1 LAISG
6 PPRSIFG
13 LFGGPGFIFALLL
26 LLGAG
31 IFIAYQT
38 TGDRATKHGA
48 SLSLPGDVAPL
59 PAPPPPADQGAAGPA
74 TPLEPMPP
82 MATQGNATPD
92 IEPATP
98 VIEIDEDLSPAELLE
113 EYPPDPALSL
123 DVTEAAPALPA
134 QPLRSG
140 ELPEAQRLAVVA
152 TGLGLDRALTAQVVI
167 TAPAEVALSFG
178 AGTEDLTGWIEAA
191 RAYGHEALVD
201 LQLGAA
207 SDVHETDERVLLPE
221 LGPAENL
228 RRLDAIL
235 ATAPKAT
242 GVTISITDAFL
253 ADAAALTPILERLQ
267 AAGLIIVGLP
277 VTAPLTVAADRIFN
291 EQLESGGVSRETLAL
306 KGLVRQRGVALVL
319 ASPENAMAL
328 ARSWSQPSQNP
339 AVELSLVRASS
350 LVED

>member
-6 PPRSIFG
+6 PPRSVFG

-26 LLGAG
+26 LLGVGA
-31 IFIAYQT
+31 FLAYQT
-38 TGDRATKHGA
+38 IGGRVTGPGAT
-48 SLSLPGDVAPL
+48 LSLPGDVAP
-59 PAPPPPADQGAAGPA
+59 PAAPPPSADQ
-74 TPLEPMPP
+74 TPLQTMPP
-82 MATQGNATPD
+82 LAAQDNAAPEV
-92 IEPATP
+92 EPAPP

-113 EYPPDPALSL
+113 QYPPDPTLSL
-123 DVTEAAPALPA
+123 DAVEAAPALPP
-134 QPLRSG
+134 QPLPNG
-140 ELPEAQRLAVVA
+140 DAPEAQRLAVVA
-152 TGLGLDRALTAQVVI
+152 TGLGLDRALTAQTVI

-178 AGTEDLTGWIEAA
+178 AGTEDLTGWIAAA

-207 SDVHETDERVLLPE
+207 HDVHETDERVLLPE

-235 ATAPKAT
+235 AAAPKAT

-253 ADAAALTPILERLQ
+253 GDAAALTPILERLQ

-277 VTAPLTVAADRIFN
+277 VTAPLTIAADRILAD
-291 EQLESGGVSRETLAL
+291 QLESGAVTRETLAL
-306 KGLVRQRGVALVL
+306 KGLVRQRGAALVL
-319 ASPENAMAL
+319 ASPENAIAL

-339 AVELSLVRASS
+339 AVEMSLVPASS

>member
-1 LAISG
+1 MAISG

-26 LLGAG
+26 LLGVG
-31 IFIAYQT
+31 IFIVYQT
-38 TGDRATKHGA
+38 TGDRAAKHGA
-48 SLSLPGDVAPL
+48 TLSLPGDVAPL
-59 PAPPPPADQGAAGPA
+59 PAPPPPADQAAPA
-74 TPLEPMPP
+74 APLQTMPP
-82 MATQGNATPD
+82 MASQERATPEA
-92 IEPATP
+92 EPAAP

-123 DVTEAAPALPA
+123 DAAEAAATLPP

-140 ELPEAQRLAVVA
+140 DLPEAQRLAVVA
-152 TGLGLDRALTAQVVI
+152 TGLGLDQALTAQTVI

-178 AGTEDLTGWIEAA
+178 AGTEDLTGWIAAA

-221 LGPAENL
+221 LGAVENL

-235 ATAPKAT
+235 AAAPKAT
-242 GVTISITDAFL
+242 GVTISITDSFL
-253 ADAAALTPILERLQ
+253 GDAAALTPILERLQ

-277 VTAPLTVAADRIFN
+277 VTAPLTIAADRIFN
-291 EQLESGGVSRETLAL
+291 DQLESSGVARATLAL
-306 KGLVRQRGVALVL
+306 KSLVRQRGAALVL
-319 ASPENAMAL
+319 ASPENAIAL
-328 ARSWSQPSQNP
+328 ARSWVQPSQNP
-339 AVELSLVRASS
+339 AVELSLVPASS